1 MPMRIIK
8 VSNMITEIKHM
19 VDKFNRKLDTTRER
33 IRELEDWWKY
43 LDWSIQREKEE
54 QKFT

>member
-33 IRELEDWWKY
+33 IRELED
-43 LDWSIQREKEE
+43 
-54 QKFT
+54 